1 MTWEHIKVRFARIIV
16 KTGPGEPSIAHKV
29 DEYCEVSKL
38 QQCVEL
44 YAGLIED
51 WANIQST
58 AAAQHTNASQ

>member
-1 MTWEHIKVRFARIIV
+1 M
-16 KTGPGEPSIAHKV
+16 AHKV

-58 AAAQHTNASQ
+58 AAAQHTKEPLIYSKTQLLPPDKSRPPER